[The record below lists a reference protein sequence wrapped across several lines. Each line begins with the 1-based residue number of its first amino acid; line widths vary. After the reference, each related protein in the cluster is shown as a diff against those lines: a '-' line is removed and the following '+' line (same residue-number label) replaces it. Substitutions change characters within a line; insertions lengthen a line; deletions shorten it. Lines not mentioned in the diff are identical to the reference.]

1 MEFAR
6 QRDIT
11 FLDGNINI
19 LEFLNIFVC
28 TQNLKKTKLCILFLL
43 YVYLRKPQTAHESF
57 FYGCPFTV
65 VKDVLLY
72 LQADYRKTCSF
83 SLLFPSSLPKNMET
97 ETEPRSYEV
106 TPDLSLDASMYVD
119 VCGCVSM

>member
-1 MEFAR
+1 MECSLASSQGRRPAERVWRTGF
-6 QRDIT
+6 
-11 FLDGNINI
+11 
-19 LEFLNIFVC
+19 
-28 TQNLKKTKLCILFLL
+28 
-43 YVYLRKPQTAHESF
+43 
-57 FYGCPFTV
+57 PFTV

-83 SLLFPSSLPKNMET
+83 SLLFPSSLPKNMEM

>member
-1 MEFAR
+1 MYS
-6 QRDIT
+6 
-11 FLDGNINI
+11 
-19 LEFLNIFVC
+19 IFV
-28 TQNLKKTKLCILFLL
+28 
-43 YVYLRKPQTAHESF
+43 YVYLRKPQTTHESF

-119 VCGCVSM
+119 VCGCVSMWINLFTQPAHQLSPQNTHTQFWAEVRAQQTQSH